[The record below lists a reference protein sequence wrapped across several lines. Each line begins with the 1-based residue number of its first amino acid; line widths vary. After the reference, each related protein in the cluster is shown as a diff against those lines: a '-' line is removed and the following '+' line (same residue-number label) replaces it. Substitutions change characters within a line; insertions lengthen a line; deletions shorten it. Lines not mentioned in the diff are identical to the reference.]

1 MKKLTDFQ
9 IEHLIENTINKKNN
23 FKNKKLVEFY
33 VKKWNKCESKKERYQ
48 FFNEFFVT
56 RKKML
61 NEGYNQRMI
70 DEGIFSTLLSGGLGG
85 FKSTFKE
92 WLAGKLVSAL
102 GVSDP
107 GLKNAI
113 AIGLANLSWSKD
125 WTKILSPV
133 KNCRY
138 FTDVILDSVIE
149 YYIDKGL
156 KNWAGIGTGTLGTA
170 FRNAISDA
178 LTDEKYVQQ
187 LEDSVGNILCSAL
200 EKIFGGGVTDTI
212 KNVMGGASG
221 SPSGTPTPAVS

>member
-33 VKKWNKCESKKERYQ
+33 VKKWNKCETKKERYQ
-48 FFNEFFVT
+48 FFNEFFIN
-56 RKKML
+56 RKRMIS
-61 NEGYNQRMI
+61 EGYNQRMI
-70 DEGIFSTLLSGGLGG
+70 DEGLFSSLLGSGLGG

-92 WLAGKLVSAL
+92 WLAGKLVGAL

-107 GLKNAI
+107 ELKNKIAI
-113 AIGLANLSWSKD
+113 ALANLDWTRDWSKL
-125 WTKILSPV
+125 LSPI

-156 KNWAGIGTGTLGTA
+156 KDWVGVGTGTLGNA
-170 FRNAISDA
+170 FRNAVSDA
-178 LTDEKYVQQ
+178 LTDQKYVQQ
-187 LEDSVGNILCSAL
+187 LQDSIGNILCGAL
-200 EKIFGGGVTDTI
+200 EKMFGGGISKSI
-212 KNVMGGASG
+212 KNVMGMGG
-221 SPSGTPTPAVS
+221 ESPTPTPAVS